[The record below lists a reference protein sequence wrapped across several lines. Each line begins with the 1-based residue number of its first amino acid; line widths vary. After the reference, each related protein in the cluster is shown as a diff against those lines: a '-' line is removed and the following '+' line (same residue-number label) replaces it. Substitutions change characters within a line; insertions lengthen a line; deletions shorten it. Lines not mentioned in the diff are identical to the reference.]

1 MSLTESALLD
11 LIAKESLVERNTL
24 VREASLAD
32 LGISSLDL
40 ISLLFELEE
49 RYGIVV
55 EEAELSSMTTV
66 GELIDFLIARVDGA
80 AVSP

>member
-11 LIAKESLVERNTL
+11 LIAKEALVERDTL

-49 RYGIVV
+49 RYGVVV

-66 GELIDFLIARVDGA
+66 GELTDFLIARIAGA
-80 AVSP
+80 TVSP